1 MRLIYFGMPGR
12 LSGPPL
18 LALLAAGFDVAALV
32 VPAPPGAPPLAE
44 LPRLTPAPMP
54 LLMAG
59 KPPPPSAIQVAAARG
74 LPVLAASR
82 AGAGALAAEMA
93 ARGADLAC
101 VVCWPWRLPPELLAV
116 PRHGFFNLHPSLL
129 PDLRGPEPLFWAF
142 REGHERS
149 GVTLHQM
156 DAGLDTGPIALQAE
170 LALPAGMR
178 GAEAEGRAAELGA
191 ELLVEALGLLER
203 GRLALRPQGPGGRY
217 LPLPSPADFAIGAD
231 WPARRAFGFMCGT
244 AEWGLPYP
252 LEIGGAHLLLGEAL
266 AYEPVASLG
275 RPYERS
281 GELVRVQMAPGV
293 LTARLAPGDAS
304 SGA

>member
-142 REGHERS
+142 QEGRARTA
-149 GVTLHQM
+149 VTLHWM
-156 DAGLDTGPIALQAE
+156 DEGLDTGDIALQRPLE
-170 LALPAGMR
+170 LPAGL
-178 GAEAEGRAAELGA
+178 GWDEAEARAGALGA
-191 ELLVEALGLLER
+191 ELLGEAVPLLER
-203 GRLALRPQGPGGRY
+203 GALPRRPQGPGGSFRAA
-217 LPLPSPADFAIGAD
+217 PGPADFAIDLA
-231 WPARRAFGFMCGT
+231 WTAERAFRFMRGT
-244 AEWGLPYP
+244 AAWGYPY
-252 LEIGGAHLLLGEAL
+252 AVAL
-266 AYEPVASLG
+266 
-275 RPYERS
+275 
-281 GELVRVQMAPGV
+281 
-293 LTARLAPGDAS
+293 PGDATLRL
-304 SGA
+304 GAAVGYDPAGALAVTHELGDGLARLRMGRGVLVATVAGPPLQRP